1 MQTDFRI
8 EWVPLPAERE
18 GEWRHAIEL
27 IAQIIKEYAMTMN
40 LESNQN
46 QYRFV
51 WIDPNKQ
58 GTQYGA
64 FLFNSPAEAK
74 DTEVALKKT
83 FGEYIIWLEDR
94 EHNRVEI
101 PR

>member
-27 IAQIIKEYAMTMN
+27 IAQIIKEYAMTISTTN
-40 LESNQN
+40 T
-46 QYRFV
+46 YRFA

-74 DTEVALKKT
+74 EPMKIMKKL
-83 FGEYIIWLEDR
+83 FRDFVIWLEDR

-101 PR
+101 PK